1 MVLYGQCGFGGLLIS
16 ISVCHVGSLGGNCVV
31 YDFRFYFA
39 ISASY
44 SIVWF
49 LFVVS
54 IYQPLSLPPD
64 LPPPLSLSLSLPP
77 SLSYFT
83 VKMLIA
89 SSPIHVPMHQ
99 MLYRVHVHIYM
110 YVQLILYTLH
120 HSTGSICYLKSLFH
134 VS

>member
-1 MVLYGQCGFGGLLIS
+1 MVLYGECGFGGLLIS

-31 YDFRFYFA
+31 CDFRFYFA

-54 IYQPLSLPPD
+54 IYQPLSLPP
-64 LPPPLSLSLSLPP
+64 PPSSLSPSPSPSLSP

-89 SSPIHVPMHQ
+89 SSPIHVSMHQ

-110 YVQLILYTLH
+110 YV
-120 HSTGSICYLKSLFH
+120 
-134 VS
+134 